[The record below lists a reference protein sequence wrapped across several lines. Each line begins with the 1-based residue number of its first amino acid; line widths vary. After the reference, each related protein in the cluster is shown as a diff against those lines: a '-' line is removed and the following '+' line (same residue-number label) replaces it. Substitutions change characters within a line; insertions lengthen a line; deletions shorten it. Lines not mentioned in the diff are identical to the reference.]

1 MCRQGE
7 LILTQRFKPPDAAC
21 DRRTYRDYVMQVCA
35 HDLTTDELKE
45 LCALFVCGV
54 DEIVAKIV
62 NRKMGE
68 RIPKGK
74 G

>member
-1 MCRQGE
+1 MCRTGE
-7 LILTQRFKPPDAAC
+7 LVLTQRFKSPDAAC
-21 DRRTYRDYVMQVCA
+21 DPRTYRDYVTRVCA
-35 HDLTTDELKE
+35 HDVTMDELQE

-62 NRKMGE
+62 SRKMGE
-68 RIPKGK
+68 RIKKGK